1 MSLYPN
7 CTETILTYKIH
18 GGKLGD
24 ELCPAAVEA
33 LALQEAHAV
42 EEGDGEEGRRRQLG
56 RNSVGKKLEF
66 DLNNPF
72 MRFCFGLQHVLTPHF
87 LNFSFNTNG
96 I

>member
-7 CTETILTYKIH
+7 FFETIRTYKIH

-24 ELCPAAVEA
+24 ELGPAAVEA

-56 RNSVGKKLEF
+56 QNSIEKF
-66 DLNNPF
+66 
-72 MRFCFGLQHVLTPHF
+72 
-87 LNFSFNTNG
+87 
-96 I
+96 